1 MVPGRRRGKVR
12 IILLSV
18 IVLALVLTGT
28 APAGS
33 GERVVSLREALDYSL
48 ANNHAIRAFS
58 ESLSAE
64 EEEVGIARSFLLP
77 KLRFEER
84 YMRTNNP
91 TFAFMAKLNQARF
104 KEADFAVGS
113 LNAPDPVNDYQTSIS
128 FEQPLFAPRAYI
140 GIRMARNSA
149 DAKGNEFER
158 KKAEIAMQVFK
169 AYLGIQTAKAYVD
182 VSRRAVGDAK
192 EHLRIAEARYNSE
205 TGLYSDKLRAEVA
218 LSSAEEGLVK
228 ARKNLAVAKRRLG
241 LLLGLSEPV
250 DVPEDR
256 LYLDVKS
263 LEYYYQASASRKDLK
278 SLETKYRNAGNM
290 LKMADAGYL
299 PVVGL
304 GGSYQLN
311 DHERPLGSEG
321 DSWQIT
327 AFLRWEIL
335 DGFKREHE
343 RRQAKHRIAE
353 TGEYLEGL
361 KKEIYL
367 GVYDSYLGVE
377 EAEKS
382 LSLARTALAA
392 ANEGERLVRVRYE
405 NSLSTIVDL
414 LDVQTNLDSARAA
427 VVEKEAAYLTSVAE
441 LFYQSGTILQDFGIN
456 YGN

>member
-1 MVPGRRRGKVR
+1 
-12 IILLSV
+12 
-18 IVLALVLTGT
+18 
-28 APAGS
+28 
-33 GERVVSLREALDYSL
+33 
-48 ANNHAIRAFS
+48 
-58 ESLSAE
+58 
-64 EEEVGIARSFLLP
+64 
-77 KLRFEER
+77 
-84 YMRTNNP
+84 
-91 TFAFMAKLNQARF
+91 
-104 KEADFAVGS
+104 
-113 LNAPDPVNDYQTSIS
+113 
-128 FEQPLFAPRAYI
+128 
-140 GIRMARNSA
+140 
-149 DAKGNEFER
+149 
-158 KKAEIAMQVFK
+158 
-169 AYLGIQTAKAYVD
+169 
-182 VSRRAVGDAK
+182 
-192 EHLRIAEARYNSE
+192 
-205 TGLYSDKLRAEVA
+205 
-218 LSSAEEGLVK
+218 
-228 ARKNLAVAKRRLG
+228 
-241 LLLGLSEPV
+241 
-250 DVPEDR
+250 
-256 LYLDVKS
+256 
-263 LEYYYQASASRKDLK
+263 
-278 SLETKYRNAGNM
+278 M

-311 DHERPLGSEG
+311 DHERPFGSEG